1 MNNSAAGHDELP
13 PSIAK
18 QLFNEYCIPL
28 SYIINS
34 SITQGDFP
42 EELKLAKVIPI
53 YKADNE
59 QHIQNYR
66 PISVL
71 PFFSK
76 IFEKIIYNK
85 LLEFIN
91 ANNIL
96 YEKQFGFRQGHATS
110 HAIMTLVEKVTKA
123 LDTGKIVVGVYLDIR
138 KAFDS
143 ISTSIL
149 LDKLYKI
156 GIRGNLYCL
165 LQSYLSSRTQ
175 YVVYN
180 ECNSSTQSIEYGVP
194 QGSILGPLLFILFM
208 NDFSKASKLF
218 FTILF
223 ADDTSV
229 FLEGKEYTKLVEIL
243 NEELNKITIW
253 LNANKLMIYVKNP
266 ITWSSTAQKLK
277 PLVLMLLCKTHQY
290 SV

>member
-1 MNNSAAGHDELP
+1 
-13 PSIAK
+13 
-18 QLFNEYCIPL
+18 
-28 SYIINS
+28 
-34 SITQGDFP
+34 
-42 EELKLAKVIPI
+42 
-53 YKADNE
+53 
-59 QHIQNYR
+59 
-66 PISVL
+66 
-71 PFFSK
+71 
-76 IFEKIIYNK
+76 
-85 LLEFIN
+85 
-91 ANNIL
+91 
-96 YEKQFGFRQGHATS
+96 
-110 HAIMTLVEKVTKA
+110 MTLVEK
-123 LDTGKIVVGVYLDIR
+123 DTGKIVVGVYLDIR
-138 KAFDS
+138 KAFDN

-218 FTILF
+218 FTILS

-253 LNANKLMIYVKNP
+253 LNANKLMINVK
-266 ITWSSTAQKLK
+266 K
-277 PLVLMLLCKTHQY
+277 PHYMVFHRAKIKTLGTD
-290 SV
+290 VIM

>member
-1 MNNSAAGHDELP
+1 M
-13 PSIAK
+13 
-18 QLFNEYCIPL
+18 
-28 SYIINS
+28 
-34 SITQGDFP
+34 
-42 EELKLAKVIPI
+42 
-53 YKADNE
+53 
-59 QHIQNYR
+59 
-66 PISVL
+66 
-71 PFFSK
+71 
-76 IFEKIIYNK
+76 
-85 LLEFIN
+85 LEFIN

-110 HAIMTLVEKVTKA
+110 HDIMTLVETVTKALDTGKIVVGVYLDIRKAFDSISTSILLDKLYKIRIRGKLYCLLQSYLSSRTQYVMTLVEKVTKA

-138 KAFDS
+138 KAFDC

-180 ECNSSTQSIEYGVP
+180 ECNSSTQSIKYGVP

-218 FTILF
+218 FYH
-223 ADDTSV
+223 S
-229 FLEGKEYTKLVEIL
+229 
-243 NEELNKITIW
+243 
-253 LNANKLMIYVKNP
+253 
-266 ITWSSTAQKLK
+266 
-277 PLVLMLLCKTHQY
+277 LCG
-290 SV
+290 

>member
-1 MNNSAAGHDELP
+1 MNNIFKITH
-13 PSIAK
+13 
-18 QLFNEYCIPL
+18 LFLYC
-28 SYIINS
+28 
-34 SITQGDFP
+34 
-42 EELKLAKVIPI
+42 
-53 YKADNE
+53 
-59 QHIQNYR
+59 
-66 PISVL
+66 
-71 PFFSK
+71 FFL

-96 YEKQFGFRQGHATS
+96 YENRFRQEHATN
-110 HAIMTLVEKVTKA
+110 HAIMTLVEKVTKVLA
-123 LDTGKIVVGVYLDIR
+123 TGKFVVCVYLDIR
-138 KAFDS
+138 KAFNS

-165 LQSYLSSRTQ
+165 PQSYLSSRTQ

-194 QGSILGPLLFILFM
+194 QGSILGPLLFILF
-208 NDFSKASKLF
+208 SCF

-243 NEELNKITIW
+243 NEEFNKITIW
-253 LNANKLMIYVKNP
+253 LNANKLMINVKKKHYMIFHRAKIKTLGTDVIMQNRSIEIRIRNLFNIICV
-266 ITWSSTAQKLK
+266 ITISI
-277 PLVLMLLCKTHQY
+277 
-290 SV
+290 